1 MTADG
6 RFIDTEIA
14 TLEGEASHQR
24 PPAEAPALTK
34 VPPPIKGPVWV
45 WSIPT
50 YFFVGGIGGAAMT
63 MGMAAQVFGSRGM
76 GRFDQ
81 RCRWTGAVA
90 GGLGSALLIYDLGRK
105 TRFLNMLRVFRPTS
119 PMSVG
124 SWVLALATP
133 LSLASAVLPVCSLS
147 YAAGVG
153 SGLLGIPL
161 ATYTGVLIG
170 NTVVPLWSATRRSL
184 PILFAASAVA
194 SMASLFELMPL
205 DARERRIVHRFGTIG
220 RVAEIAAAAELERE
234 AHAVPGAARPLRDG
248 FSGTLWNAATVCAVA
263 GLVVSAI
270 PGNHRAKR
278 LATGLLGL
286 VGGAAIRFAIFYG
299 GKRSVRGFSPTV
311 AESD

>member
-1 MTADG
+1 MPADG

-14 TLEGEASHQR
+14 TLEGEASRQR
-24 PPAEAPALTK
+24 PPEQTQALTR

-45 WSIPT
+45 WSIPA

-63 MGMAAQVFGSRGM
+63 MGMAAQVFGGRGM

-81 RCRWTGAVA
+81 RCRWTGAIA

-133 LSLASAVLPVCSLS
+133 LSLASAVLPICSLS
-147 YAAGVG
+147 EAAGIG

-170 NTVVPLWSATRRSL
+170 NTVVPLWSATRRTL
-184 PILFAASAVA
+184 PILFGASAMA

-220 RVAEIAAAAELERE
+220 RVAEIAAAAELEHE
-234 AHAVPGAARPLRDG
+234 AHAVPGAARPLREG

-263 GLVVSAI
+263 GLAISAL
-270 PGNHRAKR
+270 PGNHRVKR
-278 LATGLLGL
+278 IATGLLGL
-286 VGGAAIRFAIFYG
+286 AGGAALRFAIFYA
-299 GKRSVRGFSPTV
+299 GKRSARE
-311 AESD
+311 AHA

>member
-1 MTADG
+1 MPADG
-6 RFIDTEIA
+6 RFIDTQIA

-24 PPAEAPALTK
+24 PPEQTPALTR

-45 WSIPT
+45 WSIPA

-63 MGMAAQVFGSRGM
+63 MGMTAQVFGARGM
-76 GRFDQ
+76 GPFDQ

-90 GGLGSALLIYDLGRK
+90 GGLGSALLVFDLGRK

-147 YAAGVG
+147 YAAGIG

-170 NTVVPLWSATRRSL
+170 NTVVPLWSATRRTL
-184 PILFAASAVA
+184 PILFGASAVA

-205 DARERRIVHRFGTIG
+205 DRRERRIVHRFGTMG
-220 RVAEIAAAAELERE
+220 RIAEITAAAALERE
-234 AHAVPGAARPLRDG
+234 AHAVPGAIRPLRDG
-248 FSGTLWNAATVCAVA
+248 FSGTLWNAATICAVA
-263 GLVVSAI
+263 GLAVSAI

-278 LATGLLGL
+278 IATGVLGL
-286 VGGAAIRFAIFYG
+286 AGGVAVRFAIFYG
-299 GKRSVRGFSPTV
+299 GKRSAREARP
-311 AESD
+311 